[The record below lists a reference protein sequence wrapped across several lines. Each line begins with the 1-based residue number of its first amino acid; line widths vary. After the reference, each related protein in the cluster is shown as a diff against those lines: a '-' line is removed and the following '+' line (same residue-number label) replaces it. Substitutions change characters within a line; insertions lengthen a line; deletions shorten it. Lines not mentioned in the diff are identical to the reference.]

1 MFLESILPYLTETL
15 TRKMKGNISD
25 SSLLRGESKAEAT
38 AAGRLTRAD
47 LEDEIDKEER
57 EEFDDFLE
65 LVIQFGYVCLFA
77 AACPLAAALSVV
89 SNMVEMRSDLFRLS
103 HVCRLPVA
111 QPGVPQ
117 FTTRFTARF
126 ACFAGTK
133 DRY

>member
-25 SSLLRGESKAEAT
+25 SSLLRGESKGEAN
-38 AAGRLTRAD
+38 AAGRLTRSD

-89 SNMVEMRSDLFRLS
+89 SNMVEMRSDLFRLC
-103 HVCRLPVA
+103 HVCRRPVA

-117 FTTRFTARF
+117 FTTRF
-126 ACFAGTK
+126 ACFTSAT